1 MIDLRCQC
9 GEEYH
14 ADDAHVG
21 RRIRC
26 LKCER
31 VLSIGQK
38 APPCRSTED
47 ERRAVTESA
56 PPEGRYREVRIDPS
70 RRLRRRV
77 IVAGVALGALVLAVI
92 MSELLNQ
99 PQQVAPRQG
108 IQGRRRA
115 PELPPR
121 LDPLPP
127 STLRPPPQFE
137 SLAPL
142 PAADLTPP
150 RIQPIPI
157 QPKPTLS
164 APSRAVGLVPPG
176 RGEASP
182 AEAKE
187 QEIVDQDAG
196 KPGDPE
202 LSKEYQE
209 INERYFG
216 NKLPGIPVL
225 WEPRLAEVG
234 PLIAEDYEEDGL
246 CVFGSNN
253 FILLNSRIGR
263 NAAETRKVLCHE
275 MVHEYLFINGD
286 TKTHHG
292 AAFQTELRRLLT
304 EGAFQAILA
313 SEDQKASLRSW
324 LELEQRRLD
333 RESAALD
340 RDQDGIDR
348 ERGNLDRDSR
358 ELNQRISRA
367 NEQGFGWPSG
377 DEIEALKAREAVH
390 NWRVADFNAN
400 VERHNADLRSFN
412 LKASGYNLMM
422 AYPDGLDEESTV
434 RVRPLEPGALP

>member
-1 MIDLRCQC
+1 
-9 GEEYH
+9 
-14 ADDAHVG
+14 
-21 RRIRC
+21 
-26 LKCER
+26 
-31 VLSIGQK
+31 
-38 APPCRSTED
+38 STED

-209 INERYFG
+209 INER
-216 NKLPGIPVL
+216 
-225 WEPRLAEVG
+225 
-234 PLIAEDYEEDGL
+234 
-246 CVFGSNN
+246 
-253 FILLNSRIGR
+253 
-263 NAAETRKVLCHE
+263 
-275 MVHEYLFINGD
+275 
-286 TKTHHG
+286 
-292 AAFQTELRRLLT
+292 
-304 EGAFQAILA
+304 
-313 SEDQKASLRSW
+313 
-324 LELEQRRLD
+324 
-333 RESAALD
+333 
-340 RDQDGIDR
+340 
-348 ERGNLDRDSR
+348 
-358 ELNQRISRA
+358 
-367 NEQGFGWPSG
+367 
-377 DEIEALKAREAVH
+377 
-390 NWRVADFNAN
+390 
-400 VERHNADLRSFN
+400 
-412 LKASGYNLMM
+412 
-422 AYPDGLDEESTV
+422 
-434 RVRPLEPGALP
+434 